1 MSPETRQYYAE
12 VKKEA
17 PSKKME
23 YAKPKNWEVANKNNN
38 RLSQTQVWR
47 R

>member
-1 MSPETRQYYAE
+1 MSPEVRVYAQ

-23 YAKPKNWEVANKNNN
+23 YTKPNNWAVANKNNN